1 MVKIDRRQKGG
12 NNMVIEIIS
21 WALKILII
29 IPIASVLCL
38 AWYVWDRRNLLFRGI
53 AFPESFIE
61 NPYILVPKKEGN
73 AHLAFLEKVKACHR
87 NYIEDYKTVKEERK
101 RFIEYILFL
110 PSIVVPD
117 RTEGFSAA
125 QLLTLAEALV
135 APGEL
140 TKEERPLAL
149 EFAAEI
155 HPVSE
160 MKDKPIACYR
170 FRQHLTATEYAEASY
185 SRGKAKRSKKAF
197 AVFVIIQ
204 MAVIFGEVFLSTF
217 TDAYVNY
224 VSTFAEKIGC
234 YLTLA
239 LLFSAI
245 LYSRCVNVKKVS
257 LAEIIVMAFL
267 YTACVILLNN
277 LWRYMLSDIW
287 LKDEQL
293 YFKILLADLKNCA
306 GMAALRYPLV
316 LLASACGLF
325 AEGEIFS
332 REGQKEKA
340 AEAEQVQHVDRIV
353 EKMVSD
359 WEDSFQ
365 FVFLFGASEN
375 RKGLIQ
381 KAEDIFRKREEG
393 QCFHISADELPQ
405 LLQSENA
412 IAEYSLLIIENVDDY
427 LMIDPHNTD
436 ILFSIITEVAARNGK
451 VILSSTLRPG
461 DMEGLN
467 ERNLMLLNCFLAEQV

>member
-1 MVKIDRRQKGG
+1 
-12 NNMVIEIIS
+12 MVIEIIS
-21 WALKILII
+21 WALKILIV

-135 APGEL
+135 APGKL

-155 HPVSE
+155 HPVSG
-160 MKDKPIACYR
+160 MKDKPVACYR

-185 SRGKAKRSKKAF
+185 SRGKAKRSEKAF

-204 MAVIFGEVFLSTF
+204 MAVIFGEVFLIAF

-239 LLFSAI
+239 
-245 LYSRCVNVKKVS
+245 RC
-257 LAEIIVMAFL
+257 FPPFF
-267 YTACVILLNN
+267 TA
-277 LWRYMLSDIW
+277 
-287 LKDEQL
+287 
-293 YFKILLADLKNCA
+293 
-306 GMAALRYPLV
+306 GV
-316 LLASACGLF
+316 L
-325 AEGEIFS
+325 
-332 REGQKEKA
+332 
-340 AEAEQVQHVDRIV
+340 
-353 EKMVSD
+353 M
-359 WEDSFQ
+359 
-365 FVFLFGASEN
+365 
-375 RKGLIQ
+375 
-381 KAEDIFRKREEG
+381 
-393 QCFHISADELPQ
+393 
-405 LLQSENA
+405 
-412 IAEYSLLIIENVDDY
+412 
-427 LMIDPHNTD
+427 
-436 ILFSIITEVAARNGK
+436 
-451 VILSSTLRPG
+451 
-461 DMEGLN
+461 
-467 ERNLMLLNCFLAEQV
+467 

>member
-1 MVKIDRRQKGG
+1 MLCYTCQSMVKIDYRQKGG

-21 WALKILII
+21 WALKILIV

-135 APGEL
+135 APGKL

-155 HPVSE
+155 HPVSG
-160 MKDKPIACYR
+160 MKDKPVACYR
-170 FRQHLTATEYAEASY
+170 FRQHLTATEYADASY
-185 SRGKAKRSKKAF
+185 SRGKAKRSEKAF
-197 AVFVIIQ
+197 AVFLIIQ

-245 LYSRCVNVKKVS
+245 LYSRCVNVK
-257 LAEIIVMAFL
+257 
-267 YTACVILLNN
+267 
-277 LWRYMLSDIW
+277 R
-287 LKDEQL
+287 
-293 YFKILLADLKNCA
+293 
-306 GMAALRYPLV
+306 
-316 LLASACGLF
+316 
-325 AEGEIFS
+325 
-332 REGQKEKA
+332 
-340 AEAEQVQHVDRIV
+340 
-353 EKMVSD
+353 
-359 WEDSFQ
+359 
-365 FVFLFGASEN
+365 
-375 RKGLIQ
+375 
-381 KAEDIFRKREEG
+381 FRWPK
-393 QCFHISADELPQ
+393 
-405 LLQSENA
+405 
-412 IAEYSLLIIENVDDY
+412 
-427 LMIDPHNTD
+427 
-436 ILFSIITEVAARNGK
+436 
-451 VILSSTLRPG
+451 
-461 DMEGLN
+461 
-467 ERNLMLLNCFLAEQV
+467 

>member
-1 MVKIDRRQKGG
+1 
-12 NNMVIEIIS
+12 
-21 WALKILII
+21 
-29 IPIASVLCL
+29 
-38 AWYVWDRRNLLFRGI
+38 
-53 AFPESFIE
+53 
-61 NPYILVPKKEGN
+61 
-73 AHLAFLEKVKACHR
+73 
-87 NYIEDYKTVKEERK
+87 
-101 RFIEYILFL
+101 
-110 PSIVVPD
+110 
-117 RTEGFSAA
+117 
-125 QLLTLAEALV
+125 
-135 APGEL
+135 
-140 TKEERPLAL
+140 
-149 EFAAEI
+149 
-155 HPVSE
+155 
-160 MKDKPIACYR
+160 
-170 FRQHLTATEYAEASY
+170 
-185 SRGKAKRSKKAF
+185 
-197 AVFVIIQ
+197 
-204 MAVIFGEVFLSTF
+204 MAVIFGEAFLIAF

-340 AEAEQVQHVDRIV
+340 AEAEQVQHVDWIV

>member
-1 MVKIDRRQKGG
+1 MQ
-12 NNMVIEIIS
+12 
-21 WALKILII
+21 
-29 IPIASVLCL
+29 
-38 AWYVWDRRNLLFRGI
+38 
-53 AFPESFIE
+53 
-61 NPYILVPKKEGN
+61 KKERE

-87 NYIEDYKTVKEERK
+87 DCIEDYKPVKEERK
-101 RFIEYILFL
+101 HFIEYILFL
-110 PSIVVPD
+110 PDIVVPE
-117 RTEGFSAA
+117 RTEGFSEA
-125 QLLTLAEALV
+125 QLLALAEALV
-135 APGEL
+135 APGKL
-140 TKEERPLAL
+140 TEEERPLAL
-149 EFAAEI
+149 EFAAET
-155 HPVSE
+155 HPVSG
-160 MKDKPIACYR
+160 MKDKPVACYR
-170 FRQHLTATEYAEASY
+170 FRQCLTAAEYAEASY
-185 SRGKAKRSKKAF
+185 SRRKAKHSKKAF
-197 AVFVIIQ
+197 AVFMIIQ
-204 MAVIFGEVFLSTF
+204 MAVLFGMFFLNAF

-234 YLTLA
+234 YLALA

-245 LYSRCVNVKKVS
+245 IYGRRVNTQKAS

-277 LWRYMLSDIW
+277 LWSYLPVAGF
-287 LKDEQL
+287 KDGQF
-293 YFKILLADLKNCA
+293 YFEILLAGLKDYA

-332 REGQKEKA
+332 REGQKEKS

-375 RKGLIQ
+375 REGLIQ
-381 KAEDIFRKREEG
+381 KAEDIFRKREAG

>member
-1 MVKIDRRQKGG
+1 M
-12 NNMVIEIIS
+12 
-21 WALKILII
+21 
-29 IPIASVLCL
+29 
-38 AWYVWDRRNLLFRGI
+38 
-53 AFPESFIE
+53 
-61 NPYILVPKKEGN
+61 
-73 AHLAFLEKVKACHR
+73 
-87 NYIEDYKTVKEERK
+87 
-101 RFIEYILFL
+101 
-110 PSIVVPD
+110 
-117 RTEGFSAA
+117 
-125 QLLTLAEALV
+125 
-135 APGEL
+135 
-140 TKEERPLAL
+140 
-149 EFAAEI
+149 
-155 HPVSE
+155 
-160 MKDKPIACYR
+160 
-170 FRQHLTATEYAEASY
+170 
-185 SRGKAKRSKKAF
+185 
-197 AVFVIIQ
+197 
-204 MAVIFGEVFLSTF
+204 
-217 TDAYVNY
+217 
-224 VSTFAEKIGC
+224 
-234 YLTLA
+234 
-239 LLFSAI
+239 
-245 LYSRCVNVKKVS
+245 KKVS

-325 AEGEIFS
+325 AEGKIFS

-375 RKGLIQ
+375 RKELIQ
-381 KAEDIFRKREEG
+381 KAEDILRKREEG

>member
-1 MVKIDRRQKGG
+1 
-12 NNMVIEIIS
+12 MVIEIIS

-101 RFIEYILFL
+101 CFIEYILFL

-135 APGEL
+135 APGKL
-140 TKEERPLAL
+140 TEEERPLAL

-155 HPVSE
+155 HPVSG
-160 MKDKPIACYR
+160 MKDKPVACYR
-170 FRQHLTATEYAEASY
+170 FHQHLTAAEYAEASY
-185 SRGKAKRSKKAF
+185 GRRKVRHSEKAF
-197 AVFVIIQ
+197 AVFMMIQ
-204 MAVIFGEVFLSTF
+204 MATLFGMLFLSAF

-245 LYSRCVNVKKVS
+245 LYSRRVNTKKAS

-277 LWRYMLSDIW
+277 LWRYLLSDVW
-287 LKDEQL
+287 FKDGQL

-306 GMAALRYPLV
+306 GMAAFRYPLV

-325 AEGEIFS
+325 AEGKIFS
-332 REGQKEKA
+332 HEGQKEKA

-353 EKMVSD
+353 EKMVSNWD
-359 WEDSFQ
+359 DSFQ
-365 FVFLFGASEN
+365 FVFLFGTAEN

-381 KAEDIFRKREEG
+381 KAEDIFKTRVEG
-393 QCFHISADELPQ
+393 QCFHISADEMLQ

-412 IAEYSLLIIENVDDY
+412 IAEHSLLIIENVDDY
-427 LMIDPHNTD
+427 LMINPHNTD

-451 VILSSTLRPG
+451 VILSSALRPG

-467 ERNLMLLNCFLAEQV
+467 ERNLMLLNCFLVEQV

>member
-1 MVKIDRRQKGG
+1 
-12 NNMVIEIIS
+12 
-21 WALKILII
+21 
-29 IPIASVLCL
+29 
-38 AWYVWDRRNLLFRGI
+38 
-53 AFPESFIE
+53 
-61 NPYILVPKKEGN
+61 
-73 AHLAFLEKVKACHR
+73 
-87 NYIEDYKTVKEERK
+87 
-101 RFIEYILFL
+101 
-110 PSIVVPD
+110 
-117 RTEGFSAA
+117 
-125 QLLTLAEALV
+125 
-135 APGEL
+135 
-140 TKEERPLAL
+140 
-149 EFAAEI
+149 
-155 HPVSE
+155 
-160 MKDKPIACYR
+160 
-170 FRQHLTATEYAEASY
+170 
-185 SRGKAKRSKKAF
+185 
-197 AVFVIIQ
+197 
-204 MAVIFGEVFLSTF
+204 
-217 TDAYVNY
+217 
-224 VSTFAEKIGC
+224 
-234 YLTLA
+234 
-239 LLFSAI
+239 
-245 LYSRCVNVKKVS
+245 
-257 LAEIIVMAFL
+257 MAFL

-325 AEGEIFS
+325 AEREIFS

>member
-1 MVKIDRRQKGG
+1 
-12 NNMVIEIIS
+12 MVIEIIS

-29 IPIASVLCL
+29 ILIASALCL

-61 NPYILVPKKEGN
+61 NPYVLVQKKERE

-87 NYIEDYKTVKEERK
+87 DCIEDYKPVKEERK
-101 RFIEYILFL
+101 HFIEYILFL
-110 PSIVVPD
+110 PDIVVPE
-117 RTEGFSAA
+117 RTEGFSEA
-125 QLLTLAEALV
+125 QLLALAEALV
-135 APGEL
+135 APGKL
-140 TKEERPLAL
+140 TEEERPLAL
-149 EFAAEI
+149 EFAAET
-155 HPVSE
+155 HPVSG
-160 MKDKPIACYR
+160 MKDKPVACYR
-170 FRQHLTATEYAEASY
+170 FRQCLTAAEYAEASY
-185 SRGKAKRSKKAF
+185 SRRKAKHSKKAF
-197 AVFVIIQ
+197 AVFMIIQ
-204 MAVIFGEVFLSTF
+204 MAVLFGMFFLNAF

-234 YLTLA
+234 YLALA

-245 LYSRCVNVKKVS
+245 IYGRRVNTQKAS

-277 LWRYMLSDIW
+277 LWSYLPVAGF
-287 LKDEQL
+287 KDGQF
-293 YFKILLADLKNCA
+293 YFEILLADLKDYA

-332 REGQKEKA
+332 REGQKEKS

-375 RKGLIQ
+375 REGLIQ
-381 KAEDIFRKREEG
+381 KAEDIFRKREAG

>member
-1 MVKIDRRQKGG
+1 
-12 NNMVIEIIS
+12 
-21 WALKILII
+21 
-29 IPIASVLCL
+29 
-38 AWYVWDRRNLLFRGI
+38 
-53 AFPESFIE
+53 
-61 NPYILVPKKEGN
+61 
-73 AHLAFLEKVKACHR
+73 
-87 NYIEDYKTVKEERK
+87 
-101 RFIEYILFL
+101 
-110 PSIVVPD
+110 
-117 RTEGFSAA
+117 
-125 QLLTLAEALV
+125 
-135 APGEL
+135 
-140 TKEERPLAL
+140 
-149 EFAAEI
+149 
-155 HPVSE
+155 
-160 MKDKPIACYR
+160 
-170 FRQHLTATEYAEASY
+170 
-185 SRGKAKRSKKAF
+185 
-197 AVFVIIQ
+197 
-204 MAVIFGEVFLSTF
+204 
-217 TDAYVNY
+217 
-224 VSTFAEKIGC
+224 
-234 YLTLA
+234 
-239 LLFSAI
+239 
-245 LYSRCVNVKKVS
+245 
-257 LAEIIVMAFL
+257 
-267 YTACVILLNN
+267 
-277 LWRYMLSDIW
+277 MLSDIW